1 MKNTPTRM
9 YYRGKEKSGFSQ
21 IEYKDVHV
29 YTDK

>member
-9 YYRGKEKSGFSQ
+9 YSGKEKSGFSQ
-21 IEYKDVHV
+21 IEYKDVYV